1 MRANAL
7 AVAATIL
14 FVGCASYTPR
24 LDPEADFIQRA
35 VVQDL
40 GLQKARDTVDER
52 NHLRLWVTPVTFQ
65 GSSVWIGQISR
76 DIGVRLTSKTITTHK
91 IDPDVDDARF
101 YLIQDLINS
110 GALARFGY
118 VKGVGVARRDEPR
131 HNFTGDPY
139 YTDGLRAVFFL
150 SPHYIEY
157 DEIDWVKEWE
167 RPPDPAEL
175 GRRSAGE

>member
-7 AVAATIL
+7 TVAAAMLI
-14 FVGCASYTPR
+14 VGCASYTPR

-35 VVQDL
+35 VVQEKGQLRVSVAVPTREEAARYL
-40 GLQKARDTVDER
+40 G
-52 NHLRLWVTPVTFQ
+52 
-65 GSSVWIGQISR
+65 
-76 DIGVRLTSKTITTHK
+76 
-91 IDPDVDDARF
+91 VDDARF

-118 VKGVGVARRDEPR
+118 VKGVGISRRDEPR